1 MTKRAR
7 YDGPY
12 ESVMVAVEN
21 QGDVYLEKRVEVV
34 RGGLLPLETA
44 DGTPVPAA
52 VRDELIKN
60 NPDFSEVN
68 QADKPSSSAS
78 TDKPSTT
85 KDGE

>member
-12 ESVMVAVEN
+12 ESVVVAVAN
-21 QGDVYLEKRVEVV
+21 QGDVYLEKHVTVT
-34 RGGLLPLETA
+34 RGGLLPTETE

-52 VRDELIKN
+52 VRDDLIKN

-68 QADKPSSSAS
+68 QADGRSSSPVADKS
-78 TDKPSTT
+78 TA

>member
-12 ESVMVAVEN
+12 EEVRVAVAN
-21 QGDVYLEKRVEVV
+21 QGDVYREQFVTVK
-34 RGGLLPLETA
+34 RGGLLPTETDA
-44 DGTPVPAA
+44 GENVPAA
-52 VRDELIKN
+52 VRDDLIAN

-68 QADKPSSSAS
+68 QADQKATS
-78 TDKPSTT
+78 T